1 MCKKLSGSNDD
12 DGCYIFC
19 FWDVRERYIVH
30 RPVIVCSGCTVLLS
44 WHYFFLTHLVGTRSQ
59 HQVRH
64 GLFLVDSSVYR
75 TTSEFLAQVEF
86 IKSIA
91 KRLDVSPNGT
101 RAGVILYGSDPQL
114 SIGLSDYGT
123 FLEFYTLL
131 DNLTWQGGE
140 HQLHKVNKQAFV
152 CLFVLFFMNGW
163 VKKMIAQIIFCCL

>member
-1 MCKKLSGSNDD
+1 M
-12 DGCYIFC
+12 
-19 FWDVRERYIVH
+19 RERYIVR
-30 RPVIVCSGCTVLLS
+30 RPMDFLLRMYCSFVMTF
-44 WHYFFLTHLVGTRSQ
+44 FFLSHLVGIRSQ

-64 GLFLVDSSVYR
+64 GLFLIDSSGYR

-101 RAGVILYGSDPQL
+101 RAGVILYGSDPRM
-114 SIGLSDYGT
+114 SIGLNDYRT

-140 HQLHKVNKQAFV
+140 HQLHTVSNAFV
-152 CLFVLFFMNGW
+152 CLFHFSWND
-163 VKKMIAQIIFCCL
+163 